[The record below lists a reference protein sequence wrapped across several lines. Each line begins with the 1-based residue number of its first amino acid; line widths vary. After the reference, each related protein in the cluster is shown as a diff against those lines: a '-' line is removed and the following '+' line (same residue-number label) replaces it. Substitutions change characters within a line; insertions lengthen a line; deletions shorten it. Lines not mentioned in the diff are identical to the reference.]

1 MERPILEFR
10 GVSKS
15 FFGTHALRSVSLSLP
30 AGHVLGLVGENGA
43 GKSTLMNVLG
53 GMLQADS
60 GEMLLDGKPLAPRD
74 PRQSAA
80 AGIAMVHQELN
91 LFANLSIAE
100 NLFLTDMPQLR
111 SPPGWIRWGELHRRT
126 RELLQAVQLSLDP
139 ATPVESLTPG
149 ERQLV
154 EIAKALRSR
163 ARIVVFDEPT
173 TSLTKPEA
181 ERLFKIMAGLRR
193 DGVSIIYISHNLG
206 DVLRLCDWIA
216 VLRDGEVQ
224 AVGPKEEFTTERMI
238 ALMIGRNLETL
249 FPAREPRPAGADT
262 AERMLEVRGVSQDG
276 VVEDISF
283 TLHRGEVLGISGL
296 MGSGRTE
303 LARILF
309 GLDSFQRGEIL
320 VRGRPLGRPSPRRCI
335 RRGMALLTED
345 RAAEGLLREASVEEN
360 LALVALDHFGSRRLG
375 LIRSRKVRETAGEM
389 VDRLGIECR
398 GLRQPVKTLSGGNQQ
413 KVVLGKWLLSG
424 ADVLILDEPTRGVD
438 VGARHEIYQQINRL
452 VGQGAAVVLISSE
465 IEELVGLC
473 DRILVMAD
481 GELQADVQRKD
492 FDRSAMLR
500 SALGEERL
508 R

>member
-1 MERPILEFR
+1 MQRPILEFR

-15 FFGTHALRSVSLSLP
+15 FFGTHALRNVNLSLP

-53 GMLQADS
+53 GVLQADG
-60 GEMLLDGKPLAPRD
+60 GEMLLEGKPLAPRD
-74 PRQSAA
+74 PRQAAA

-100 NLFLTDMPQLR
+100 NLFLTDMPQFR
-111 SPPGWIRWGELHRRT
+111 SPPGWIRWGELYRRT
-126 RELLQAVQLSLDP
+126 RQLLEAVQLPLDP

-154 EIAKALRSR
+154 EIVKALRSR

-173 TSLTKPEA
+173 TSLSKPEA
-181 ERLFKIMAGLRR
+181 ERLFKIIGGLRR

-206 DVLRLCDWIA
+206 DVLRLCDRIA

-224 AVGPKEEFTTERMI
+224 AVGPKAEFTTDRMI

-249 FPAREPRPAGADT
+249 FPARQPRPAGAES
-262 AERMLEVRGVSQDG
+262 AEKVLEVRGVSQDG
-276 VVEDISF
+276 VVEDVSF
-283 TLHRGEVLGISGL
+283 TLRRGEVLGISGL

-309 GLDSFQRGEIL
+309 GLDSFQQGEIL
-320 VRGRPLGRPSPRRCI
+320 VHGRPLGRLSPRRCI
-335 RRGMALLTED
+335 GQRMALLTED
-345 RAAEGLLREASVEEN
+345 RAAEGLLREASVAEN
-360 LALVALDHFGSRRLG
+360 LALVSLDRLGSQRLG
-375 LIRSRKVRETAGEM
+375 LIRASIIRQTAGEM

-398 GLRQPVKTLSGGNQQ
+398 NLQQPVKTLSGGNQQ
-413 KVVLGKWLLSG
+413 KVVLGKWLLSR
-424 ADVLILDEPTRGVD
+424 AEVLILDEPTRGVD

-452 VGQGAAVVLISSE
+452 VGQGAGVVLISSE
-465 IEELVGLC
+465 LEELVGLC
-473 DRILVMAD
+473 DRILVMTD
-481 GELQADVQRKD
+481 GRLQADVDRQD